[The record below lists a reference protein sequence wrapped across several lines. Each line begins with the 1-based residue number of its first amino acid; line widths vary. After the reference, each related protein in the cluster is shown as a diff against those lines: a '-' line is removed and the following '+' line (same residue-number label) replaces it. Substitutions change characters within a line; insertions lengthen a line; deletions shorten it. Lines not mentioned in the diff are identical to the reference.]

1 MADTVHFDLVSPE
14 RQLASATATEVQL
27 PGIEGDMTAMPDHAP
42 LITSLR
48 PGFVRIAGP
57 DGAHDYAVTGGFA
70 EITGT
75 SVTVLAEQAFPRE
88 SASRGA
94 IETALGEAREK
105 LAAAPA
111 EHRDAVETF
120 VADLVA
126 LLDAMD

>member
-1 MADTVHFDLVSPE
+1 MADTLHFDLVSPE
-14 RQLASATATEVQL
+14 RRLAAGAATEVQL

-48 PGFVRIAGP
+48 PGFVRVAGP
-57 DGAHDYAVTGGFA
+57 MGAHEYVVTGGFA

-75 SVTVLAEQAFPRE
+75 SVSVLAERTFPRE
-88 SASRGA
+88 AASRAA
-94 IETALGEAREK
+94 IEATLEEARAK

-126 LLDAMD
+126 VLAAME